1 MQIRTRIAA
10 VLVMTLAAAA
20 GPAVA
25 QDVTLTPQLRA
36 GDAFQLEVVRT
47 RESSE
52 RPQQNN
58 RSRSLV
64 DVRVVSAGPEGFALD
79 WVPGDTVLDN
89 PRAAQDPLVAAAL
102 QAIRGMTFRLNL
114 NADGE
119 LTGLAN
125 QADVVPK
132 LKAMGDGIVQ
142 ELAARLPEAQR
153 KPLLDFMGKVLSPEL
168 LIASATRDAGTY
180 FGLNGVALLV
190 GEAVEVEL
198 EQPNPFGGSSIPA
211 KFKVSIESATA
222 GFASLKT
229 TTTYD
234 PAALVGLTEALAR
247 QAGAPIPPEELAKLP
262 PIEMADEGTYLFDRE
277 FGLMKEVIVSRRVA
291 AGPTRRLDG
300 WQIRLLKGPR

>member
-1 MQIRTRIAA
+1 
-10 VLVMTLAAAA
+10 MTLAAAA

-25 QDVTLTPQLRA
+25 QDVTLTPKLRA

-47 RESSE
+47 RENSE
-52 RPQQNN
+52 RPQQNT

-64 DVRVVSAGPEGFALD
+64 DVRVISAGPEGFAID
-79 WVPGDTVLDN
+79 WVPGGTVLDN
-89 PRAAQDPLVAAAL
+89 PKAAQDPLVTAAL
-102 QAIRGMTFRLNL
+102 QALRGITFRLSL

-153 KPLLDFMGKVLSPEL
+153 KQLLDFMGQLLSPEL

-222 GFASLKT
+222 GSASLKT

-234 PAALVGLTEALAR
+234 PAALVRLTEAVAR
-247 QAGAPIPPEELAKLP
+247 QAGAPVPPEELAKLP

-277 FGLMKEVIVSRRVA
+277 VGLMKEVIVSRRVA
-291 AGPTRRLDG
+291 AGTARRLDG

>member
-1 MQIRTRIAA
+1 
-10 VLVMTLAAAA
+10 
-20 GPAVA
+20 
-25 QDVTLTPQLRA
+25 
-36 GDAFQLEVVRT
+36 
-47 RESSE
+47 
-52 RPQQNN
+52 
-58 RSRSLV
+58 
-64 DVRVVSAGPEGFALD
+64 
-79 WVPGDTVLDN
+79 
-89 PRAAQDPLVAAAL
+89 
-102 QAIRGMTFRLNL
+102 
-114 NADGE
+114 
-119 LTGLAN
+119 LAN